1 MDNQIKIIEI
11 KFDNFTR
18 KGVEDCKR
26 CLDKHD
32 VPHFN
37 CRYQGKAMGH
47 SEAHCTANAC
57 Y

>member
-1 MDNQIKIIEI
+1 MDNQKIIEI

-18 KGVEDCKR
+18 QGVEDCKR
-26 CLDKHD
+26 CQDKYD

-37 CRYQGKAMGH
+37 CMYKGKAIGH
-47 SEAHCTANAC
+47 SDSHCTASAC